1 MHLGVA
7 AERTGRA
14 GGAEH
19 DVRRHDRAQH
29 LHRRRGA
36 RQAEI
41 GEDVAVGLDK
51 LLRGEGRASRG
62 GFGWIS
68 GVCAQRVYGD
78 GCLGGIQV
86 QGGSGMVRQLED
98 VPAWRASY
106 CCARS
111 GRGSASAGR
120 PSCLRGGR
128 EGSSW
133 YNETVRLAH
142 KACCAHTPQE
152 AHTHSRRKVAFR
164 TRARSDFCHATRR
177 RFGARRPRHPWR
189 HSPTP
194 NKRFLGGLRE
204 RVLHELSAI
213 ALASLEREAVIEK
226 VAAGNLW
233 RYIACELCRDAAGG
247 GI

>member
-1 MHLGVA
+1 MCVCVCVCSICALVHLGVA

-19 DVRRHDRAQH
+19 DVWRHDRAQH

-62 GFGWIS
+62 GFGYQGYAEGIRR
-68 GVCAQRVYGD
+68 G

-86 QGGSGMVRQLED
+86 HRGVSGMVWQLEG

-120 PSCLRGGR
+120 PSCLRVGEKRGFVLVAR
-128 EGSSW
+128 PSG
-133 YNETVRLAH
+133 LH

-189 HSPTP
+189 HSPTQQ
-194 NKRFLGGLRE
+194 
-204 RVLHELSAI
+204 
-213 ALASLEREAVIEK
+213 ALP
-226 VAAGNLW
+226 W
-233 RYIACELCRDAAGG
+233 RT
-247 GI
+247 